1 MLTWLFLGAV
11 DVEEVMLGKLQV
23 NIAVSQNDVRS
34 TKITVEDPFQLAH
47 RIVRLEEDNVG
58 LEVRGQFGDG
68 K

>member
-1 MLTWLFLGAV
+1 MLTWLFLGVV
-11 DVEEVMLGKLQV
+11 DVEEVMLGRLQV

-47 RIVRLEEDNVG
+47 RIIRLEEDNVG
-58 LEVRGQFGDG
+58 LEVRGQFGNG